1 MSNHNSREIL
11 IGGDRVSREK
21 FDKVYPPES
30 FGSNPNI
37 SFVSKSVVI
46 DKRIQEYESLLH
58 NLKMTYLED
67 DHAWKN
73 IVEDLVK
80 MLAEDRVEV
89 LKNKKDLL
97 G

>member
-1 MSNHNSREIL
+1 MSNHNSREMEIL
-11 IGGDRVSREK
+11 SREK
-21 FDKVYPPES
+21 FDKVYPPEN
-30 FGSNPNI
+30 FRSNPNI
-37 SFVSKSVVI
+37 SFASKSVEI
-46 DKRIQEYESLLH
+46 EKKRIQEYESLLH

-97 G
+97 GK